1 MEVQERLTPPI
12 EGAARLLLQ
21 VGKGAELDQDGLE
34 LVERGRSRMSHDI
47 SSASRYGPRLVD
59 VRAQM
64 QADLTAA
71 MKARDSAR
79 VAVLRAALAAIANA
93 EAVAS
98 DGQVSLTAP
107 AGSTEVARRELSDL
121 DVGLIVE
128 RERTELRGA
137 AEERERLGRPDDAQE
152 LRAQAAALEAY
163 LE

>member
-1 MEVQERLTPPI
+1 
-12 EGAARLLLQ
+12 
-21 VGKGAELDQDGLE
+21 
-34 LVERGRSRMSHDI
+34 
-47 SSASRYGPRLVD
+47 
-59 VRAQM
+59 M

-128 RERTELRGA
+128 RERTELLGA